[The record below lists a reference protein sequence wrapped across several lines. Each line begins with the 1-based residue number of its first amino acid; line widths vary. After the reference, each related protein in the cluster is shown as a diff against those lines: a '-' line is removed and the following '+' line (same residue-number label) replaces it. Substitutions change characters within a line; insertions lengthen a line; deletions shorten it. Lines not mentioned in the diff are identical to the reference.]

1 MKVAED
7 GVSVGDV
14 IAAVKQAIKTASLS
28 STDAGR
34 DLRVGSVRLIL
45 QAVATRSLGGGVNF
59 RVPFIGMEL
68 KVGAKLTKRDT
79 HEIDISLKPA
89 PGDRPEL
96 RDGPLELV
104 LVEAIETIRAT
115 VASAALGD
123 DPFVL
128 QDSTV
133 KLAFA
138 VTAEG
143 TISIG
148 VDGSLSDELTHTLIL
163 RLEPA

>member
-7 GVSVGDV
+7 GVPVSDV

-28 STDAGR
+28 STDTDR
-34 DLRVGSVRLIL
+34 DLRVSSVRLIL

-68 KVGAKLTKRDT
+68 KFGTKLTKRDT
-79 HEIDISLKPA
+79 HEIDISLKPE
-89 PGDRPEL
+89 PGEHPEL

-104 LVEAIETIRAT
+104 LVDAIETIRAT

-128 QDSTV
+128 KDSTV
-133 KLAFA
+133 KLSFA

-143 TISIG
+143 SISIG

-163 RLEPA
+163 GLAPA